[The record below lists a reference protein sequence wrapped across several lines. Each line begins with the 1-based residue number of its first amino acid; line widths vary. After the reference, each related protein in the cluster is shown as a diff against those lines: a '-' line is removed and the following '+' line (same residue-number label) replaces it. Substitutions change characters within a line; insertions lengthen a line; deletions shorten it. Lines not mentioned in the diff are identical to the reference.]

1 MQALSAKLLTSF
13 ITDLR
18 ELLIQSYFVIYCNTN
33 KFVWFTLKN
42 EILMG
47 ELANELILSFYD
59 PNKKC
64 ILVNDACYES
74 MGGIL
79 LGILFLGNGKTEE
92 KPFACM
98 VHLLQLGIW
107 DSI

>member
-18 ELLIQSYFVIYCNTN
+18 ELLIQSYSVIYCNTN

-47 ELANELILSFYD
+47 ELANELMLSFYD
-59 PNKKC
+59 PNKNC

-79 LGILFLGNGKTEE
+79 
-92 KPFACM
+92 
-98 VHLLQLGIW
+98 
-107 DSI
+107 